1 MVISIGEI
9 LSSIVGNPAEFNAL
23 IFNDDAE
30 FAPSSETLNSDVCHS
45 LLLIMCGSAEICDK
59 NSGVPLSRI
68 HAGTICYFPYTSI
81 INLDLADNSKAIVIK
96 IKPQDIELS
105 LIKMEEGDMNFIE
118 KKNLKRRGP
127 RVSSCILQSLQEQTM
142 QSVDK
147 DTSRLLII
155 SLISSVLFLL
165 RNPLSEIPRRK
176 SLIDEIKS
184 YINDNY
190 REFISRDT
198 IANQFFISSAYLS
211 KIFQDEEK
219 IGFNKYVISVRIENA
234 KFMLKDN
241 TIKIKDVARLS
252 GFSDANYFCKIFK
265 EKTRRSPS
273 EYREHYLSVSKD
285 NC

>member
-1 MVISIGEI
+1 MVISICEI

-30 FAPSSETLNSDVCHS
+30 FAPSSEALNSDVCHS
-45 LLLIMCGSAEICDK
+45 LLLIMCGSAEICDE
-59 NSGVPLSRI
+59 NSGVHLSRI
-68 HAGTICYFPYTSI
+68 HAGTICYFPYTPI
-81 INLDLADNSKAIVIK
+81 INLDLADNSKVIVIK

-105 LIKMEEGDMNFIE
+105 LIKMEEGDMNFID

-142 QSVDK
+142 QGVDK

>member
-30 FAPSSETLNSDVCHS
+30 FAPSSEALNSDVCHS
-45 LLLIMCGSAEICDK
+45 LLLIMCGSAEICDE
-59 NSGVPLSRI
+59 NSGVLLSRI